1 MSLVCPT
8 FLNTRSC
15 AFTCHAPVSQSTE
28 VWCAKQRAMPRRIK
42 ADIIAHAL
50 NHLIENRL
58 ISKAAP
64 LLRLSQRRQLQPC
77 VGIASIST

>member
-1 MSLVCPT
+1 
-8 FLNTRSC
+8 
-15 AFTCHAPVSQSTE
+15 
-28 VWCAKQRAMPRRIK
+28 MPQRIK